1 MDRMTPRP
9 KLRVGLLVNPIAGM
23 GGRVGLKGTDGPDA
37 VRRAIALGAEPVAP
51 LRAAVFRAAIE
62 GHTAGGGAVD
72 LVEIVPESAQGTRD
86 CAARFLGDGV
96 DLLLFVG
103 GDGTARDVYSAV
115 GTAIPVLGVP
125 AGVKMHSAVF
135 ATSPATAARTVIDWL
150 GAQARRTRAGEVVDV
165 DEAAISA
172 GRIAV
177 RLHGALLIP
186 DAPGRVQGLKAS
198 GVRAPEMELASMA
211 AAAAGRLTNGTIAVL
226 GPGTST
232 VAVADQMGIAG
243 TLLGVDVVAIT
254 PAGPRMVAP
263 DTGEEGILASITTPA
278 TAGAPVVVIVS
289 PTGGQGFLLGRG
301 NQQLSARVLR
311 TIGLDRLI
319 VVATPS
325 KVAALRGRPLL
336 VDTGDAELDT
346 RLAGYRRVITGVGH
360 EAVMR
365 VVAG

>member
-1 MDRMTPRP
+1 MTSMPTF
-9 KLRVGLLVNPIAGM
+9 RVGLVVNPVAGM
-23 GGRVGLKGTDGPDA
+23 GGRVGLKGTDGPDGI
-37 VRRAIALGAEPVAP
+37 RRAIALGAEPVAP

-62 GHTAGGGAVD
+62 GHTVGGSGVD
-72 LVEIVPESAQGTRD
+72 LVEVVPESAQGTRD
-86 CAARFLGDGV
+86 WAARFLADGV
-96 DLLLFVG
+96 DLLLFAG

-150 GAQARRTRAGEVVDV
+150 GAQARRTRTAEVVDI
-165 DEAAISA
+165 DEAAIST
-172 GRIAV
+172 GRISV
-177 RLHGALLIP
+177 RLHGTLLVP
-186 DAPGRVQGLKAS
+186 DAPGRVQSLKAS

-232 VAVADQMGIAG
+232 VAVAEHLGIQG
-243 TLLGVDVVAIT
+243 TLLGVDVVAMT

-263 DTGEEGILASITTPA
+263 DTGEEGILASITAPA
-278 TAGAPVVVIVS
+278 AAWASAVVIVS

-311 TIGLDRLI
+311 TIRPEDLI
-319 VVATPS
+319 VVAAPS

-336 VDTGDAELDT
+336 VDTGDATLDA
-346 RLAGYRRVITGVGH
+346 RLAGYRRVITGAGH